1 MLPIFAQAFFV
12 VILLM
17 FLPMVG
23 ATMVEAFCAD
33 AVSGAWSCP
42 PLFVLCAMAGD
53 LQWLPGQTR
62 NQASGATGSQKGGS
76 SPPTGQMHLFGFHG
90 QSRLAEVDRGELAEV
105 WDFRLNVNRQVA
117 QLHYRRV

>member
-1 MLPIFAQAFFV
+1 M

-105 WDFRLNVNRQVA
+105 WDFPLNVNRQVA